1 MISLSL
7 YLITIVVVASICLC
21 VSTYSLSD
29 DNYYS
34 CHSRKKR
41 KELSNFLESLKSDE
55 NIYYSP
61 SNNNRYHPTVYLQ
74 LRNKYLKFNSSQE
87 TLELSDTPTAIPWRD
102 IVTIVTY
109 INSLTGTIF
118 DIVDK
123 NTLQSSTFE
132 SLDIYFSDIQ
142 QKEVHPYMSDTTAQI

>member
-1 MISLSL
+1 MISLPS
-7 YLITIVVVASICLC
+7 YLITIVFVAFICLC
-21 VSTYSLSD
+21 VSNYLLSD

-34 CHSRKKR
+34 YYSRKKR

-87 TLELSDTPTAIPWRD
+87 TIELSDTPTAIPWRD

-123 NTLQSSTFE
+123 NTLQSSTYE

-142 QKEVHPYMSDTTAQI
+142 QKEIHPYMSDTSV